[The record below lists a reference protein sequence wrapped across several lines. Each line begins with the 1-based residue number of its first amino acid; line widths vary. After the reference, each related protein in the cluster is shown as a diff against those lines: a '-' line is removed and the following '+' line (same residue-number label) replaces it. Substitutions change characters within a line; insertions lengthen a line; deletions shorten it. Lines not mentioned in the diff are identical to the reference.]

1 MKSSHADALAN
12 AKILIAGCGD
22 LGIRL
27 AQQLGNIDTAQV
39 IGLRRTPLTTE
50 VMPKNFQW
58 LSADFNRTETL
69 QSLPKDITHI
79 VFAAAPG
86 TRTPADYQA
95 VYVHGLQQTIQACAS
110 VALRRVVFISSSA
123 VYSDHGDL
131 WVDETTPTAPK
142 HFNGEVL
149 CEAEHWL
156 SSYGLRHQVQT
167 ISLRLSG
174 IYGPGRNF
182 LLDRL
187 RLGQASAPLGDSHWV
202 NRIHVEDAAAAIVHM
217 LSLQNPDSVY
227 IVSDSTPLPMRA
239 LYEALAQNVGGPC
252 PPVGPAPA
260 MVGSKRLSNARLVAT
275 GFKLKWPD
283 SRDGY
288 AAAIAKPDN

>member
-50 VMPKNFQW
+50 VMPKNFHW
-58 LSADFNRTETL
+58 LSADFNRIETL

>member
-110 VALRRVVFISSSA
+110 AALRRVVFISSSA

-239 LYEALAQNVGGPC
+239 LYEALAQTVGGPC

>member
-123 VYSDHGDL
+123 VYSDHGEL